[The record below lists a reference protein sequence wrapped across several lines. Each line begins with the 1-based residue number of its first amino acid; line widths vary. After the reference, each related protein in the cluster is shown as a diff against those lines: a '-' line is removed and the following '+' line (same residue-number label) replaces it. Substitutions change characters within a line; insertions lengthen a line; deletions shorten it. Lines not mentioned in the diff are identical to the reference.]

1 MKCPECRSGSIL
13 RVKRRRADRLL
24 GHIVPIRPYRC
35 QTCDHYFWA
44 RIRWRHQRSAYL
56 GAAIFWGG
64 LLLVVG
70 VMSTALQ
77 PTPVEHIQGNSAS
90 LPIADAETADAAD
103 TSSAFAPPDTASS
116 GDQAP
121 AVEAASSIPVEAAQ
135 KPASPAKA
143 SAAAFYVTTDRVHL
157 REGAGTQFRSITI
170 LERDRVLPAVEPTS
184 GEWIQLR
191 HYDRTGYVH
200 RSLLKPA
207 PPPDD
212 EQQQS

>member
-1 MKCPECRSGSIL
+1 MPHIEMDDTPSCRP
-13 RVKRRRADRLL
+13 A
-24 GHIVPIRPYRC
+24 
-35 QTCDHYFWA
+35 Q
-44 RIRWRHQRSAYL
+44 
-56 GAAIFWGG
+56 
-64 LLLVVG
+64 
-70 VMSTALQ
+70 AL
-77 PTPVEHIQGNSAS
+77 TPLYA
-90 LPIADAETADAAD
+90 
-103 TSSAFAPPDTASS
+103 
-116 GDQAP
+116 
-121 AVEAASSIPVEAAQ
+121 
-135 KPASPAKA
+135 
-143 SAAAFYVTTDRVHL
+143 TTDRVHL